1 MSLLFVLFF
10 LLMERKRAKLSRKRI
25 FLFGPISHTVEKGN
39 SNEDYQD
46 EKDRSPPLP
55 TLVNKTSGRLR
66 YIYISKALL
75 LLLLPS
81 IQPEFRAHLHGPN
94 RNLSFAASIYGRE
107 CTEAPLLFVVHC
119 VRRLY
124 QTVQPQQLLLL
135 PHKRALRQWR
145 SW

>member
-1 MSLLFVLFF
+1 
-10 LLMERKRAKLSRKRI
+10 MERKRAKLSRKRI

-46 EKDRSPPLP
+46 EKDRSPPRP

-81 IQPEFRAHLHGPN
+81 IQPEFRAHLHGPT
-94 RNLSFAASIYGRE
+94 A
-107 CTEAPLLFVVHC
+107 
-119 VRRLY
+119 
-124 QTVQPQQLLLL
+124 
-135 PHKRALRQWR
+135 
-145 SW
+145 

>member
-1 MSLLFVLFF
+1 MRDDKVSDVPGSTYLPPRARECSRDYNSSSYLSLFLSSTHISDCHCCRHSMSLLFVLFF

-81 IQPEFRAHLHGPN
+81 IQPEFRAHLHGPT
-94 RNLSFAASIYGRE
+94 A
-107 CTEAPLLFVVHC
+107 
-119 VRRLY
+119 
-124 QTVQPQQLLLL
+124 
-135 PHKRALRQWR
+135 
-145 SW
+145 